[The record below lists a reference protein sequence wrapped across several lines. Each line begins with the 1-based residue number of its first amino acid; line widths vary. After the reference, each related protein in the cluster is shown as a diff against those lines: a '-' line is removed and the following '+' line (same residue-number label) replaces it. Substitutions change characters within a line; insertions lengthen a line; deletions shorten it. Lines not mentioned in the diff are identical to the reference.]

1 MSSGRLWANFDA
13 TYLTACLCQTTLHQK
28 RGLVGGAYTPGQEA
42 IAFIDLDC
50 EGLEFENIPKAKCML
65 DFLVFDPIGSD
76 KAPLSVCSLPVES
89 AFRGVHA
96 THKGCWA
103 MMEIVGKI
111 LVESN
116 GLICGI
122 SFDAHCTHAFIRQ
135 CIHGDF
141 TDIDRE
147 SLKDVP
153 FFSELKHRQMPP
165 NKLPRLPIAVC
176 LYRGEPFYA
185 QPGPRSLA
193 GYTMRRSVCVEFF
206 FLNGSFCRRYGF
218 CAIPLLR
225 PRNQKLKRP
234 AM

>member
-50 EGLEFENIPKAKCML
+50 EGLEVENIPKAKCML

-185 QPGPRSLA
+185 QPGPCSLA

-206 FLNGSFCRRYGF
+206 F
-218 CAIPLLR
+218 
-225 PRNQKLKRP
+225 
-234 AM
+234 